1 LVSALAPLAGARI
14 LLVEDNEINQLVACE
29 LLRGEGFVVDVAEN
43 GQIGVNQVHARH
55 AEGEAYDIV
64 LMDMQMPVMDGVTAS
79 RLIRETYDDQTLP
92 IVAMTANAMQA
103 DKERCLAAGMNG
115 FVSKPIN
122 PEDLWSALQT
132 WIRPRAG
139 MGLGGNLPLHDFGV
153 VDPLLQGPVLDALR
167 QIHGLDVAQGLR
179 LSNHNAA
186 LYVAMLGKFAKSQ
199 EHTVQDIRQAMADAN
214 RGTAERLAHTLKGL
228 SASIGAEP
236 LYQSMVG
243 IEQSLHDG
251 DEPAHFANLL
261 QSASSQL
268 QTLVAELR
276 AVAGVAADAAPLV
289 SEVLAPEQQREAQ
302 RVVHQLHQLLEQ
314 DDAEAQALW
323 DAHARALHALL
334 PQAQAL
340 ERAIQGFDFEEALRL
355 LLL

>member
-1 LVSALAPLAGARI
+1 
-14 LLVEDNEINQLVACE
+14 
-29 LLRGEGFVVDVAEN
+29 
-43 GQIGVNQVHARH
+43 
-55 AEGEAYDIV
+55 
-64 LMDMQMPVMDGVTAS
+64 
-79 RLIRETYDDQTLP
+79 
-92 IVAMTANAMQA
+92 MQA

-139 MGLGGNLPLHDFGV
+139 MGLGGTVPVHDVGV
-153 VDPLLQGPVLDALR
+153 TNPSLQGPVLAALR
-167 QIHGLDVAQGLR
+167 QIHGLDVTQGLS
-179 LSNHNAA
+179 LSNQNAA

-199 EHTVQDIRQAMADAN
+199 EHTLQDIRQALADAN
-214 RGTAERLAHTLKGL
+214 GSAAERLAHTLKGL

-236 LYQSMVG
+236 LHQSMVG

-251 DEPAHFANLL
+251 DEPAHFANLM

-268 QTLVAELR
+268 QRLVADLR
-276 AVAGVAADAAPLV
+276 AVAGVVTDGAPLV
-289 SEVLAPEQQREAQ
+289 GAVATPQQQGEAQ
-302 RVVHQLHQLLEQ
+302 RVVHLLHQLLEQ

-323 DAHARALHALL
+323 DSHARALHSLL
-334 PQAQAL
+334 PHAQEL

-355 LLL
+355 LSL